1 MTGSKTLQLFNSE
14 DHWVWWFNRYKSS
27 LITLLY
33 HVCKLIWLWWAHHFS
48 WTISFCRPNYFE
60 HQKIMILLCM
70 KFIKLF
76 AFCYWKKFLC
86 KGSHFSTF
94 LFRTKLFYRIILH
107 RHIVMCIWYHVR
119 IWNQI
124 WTLPHKLNVCK
135 FIFHE
140 NVWCLDK
147 TVRCTEQYW
156 LWGYHFH
163 GKVLVSC
170 VRRYKRL
177 QCDLQPGQ

>member
-1 MTGSKTLQLFNSE
+1 
-14 DHWVWWFNRYKSS
+14 
-27 LITLLY
+27 
-33 HVCKLIWLWWAHHFS
+33 
-48 WTISFCRPNYFE
+48 
-60 HQKIMILLCM
+60 MILLCM

-119 IWNQI
+119 VWNQI

-177 QCDLQPGQ
+177 QCDLQPGQWKHFYRYLSKMKSFMKILVGKYTKGVLMSDRRLNREFIIWQVKFRQVSF